1 MWTSNVKRE
10 AQALRASAELQPAF
24 TVMEPQATS
33 RRAPILL
40 AIGAAIG
47 IVLAATGLVNVKRQG
62 SALPLGVAARVNGEI
77 IRSADYQRTLAGVA
91 SDRRDGVDA
100 GERRQVLD
108 RLIDEELL
116 VQRGIELGLPRHD
129 RKVRAD
135 LTAAVIASAIAG
147 SDDVQPTESQL
158 QAFYDENRGF
168 FTRPGR
174 LRLRQVFFGAATD
187 GNDGAVRARAAEA
200 SRRLRAGEAF
210 GTVREALG
218 DPEVSP
224 LPDALLPAEKLIDYL
239 GPTVLKAALALA
251 AGEVSDAV
259 RSGTGYHVLQVIER
273 QPDVTPPLAEI
284 RSQVVTECRRRA
296 GDQALRAYLN
306 DLRARATIAVDPKL
320 Q

>member
-1 MWTSNVKRE
+1 VARDALSPSFEGRAALPRV
-10 AQALRASAELQPAF
+10 AVQAA
-24 TVMEPQATS
+24 S
-33 RRAPILL
+33 RRAPAVL

-47 IVLAATGLVNVKRQG
+47 VVLAATGLVNVRRSG
-62 SALPLGVAARVNGEI
+62 SSLPRGAAASVNGEI

-91 SDRRDGVDA
+91 SDRRDGVGA

-147 SDDVQPTESQL
+147 SDDVQPTQAQL

-174 LRLRQVFFGAATD
+174 LRLRQVFFRAATG
-187 GNDGAVRARAAEA
+187 GNDEAVRARAAEA

-210 GTVREALG
+210 ETVHDALG

-224 LPDALLPAEKLIDYL
+224 LPDAPLPAEKLIDYL

-251 AGEVSDAV
+251 AGEVSDPV
-259 RSGTGYHVLQVIER
+259 RSGTGYHVLQVIDR
-273 QPDVTPPLAEI
+273 QPDVTPALAEI
-284 RSQVVTECRRRA
+284 RPQVVAEFRRRA
-296 GDQALRAYLN
+296 GDQALRAYLD
-306 DLRARATIAVDPKL
+306 DLRARANIAVDPKL